1 MKALTTIAVTTV
13 FATVSTACSGVPY
26 RARPAPV
33 LSAQVTN
40 RGSAIYVGM
49 VYPRHARPGTP
60 PTFVYQRRVDDRG
73 ADLLSTH
80 VTRDLTGRIAIA
92 ESASHSP
99 TYALHEY
106 TLHANQLGQRGS
118 IKVDGDR
125 VTFRVTQDGGKE
137 RVRVEKQSA
146 PVVTGPTLVGYIAQH
161 LGELREGKTLSVAMG
176 VLDRLETIGFRLQKV
191 GSQPEQT
198 SIRMRPS
205 SWLVRL
211 VMDPIYFTFDGSGKL
226 TRIEGLVPPKVHRS
240 TWRGELWDDFDARVE
255 YTYVA
260 DAYR

>member
-1 MKALTTIAVTTV
+1 MKTLTIAVSTV
-13 FATVSTACSGVPY
+13 FATAAAACSGVPY
-26 RARPAPV
+26 KTRPAPV
-33 LSAQVTN
+33 LSAQITD

-49 VYPRHARPGTP
+49 VYPRHARPNTP
-60 PTFVYQRRVDDRG
+60 PTFVYQRRVEDRG
-73 ADLLSTH
+73 SELVSTH
-80 VTRDLTGRIAIA
+80 VTREPSGRIAIA

-99 TYALHEY
+99 TYGLHEY

-125 VTFRVTQDGGKE
+125 VTFRVSQDGGKE
-137 RVRVEKQSA
+137 RVRIEKQSA

-161 LGELREGKTLSVAMG
+161 LDELRAGTSLPVAMG

-191 GSQPEQT
+191 RSSPEQT
-198 SIRMRPS
+198 RIRMRPS

-211 VMDPIYFTFDGSGKL
+211 VMDPIYFTFDSTGKL
-226 TRIEGLVPPKVHRS
+226 ARIEGLVPPKVHRA

-255 YTYVA
+255 YTYLA
-260 DAYR
+260 DTYR